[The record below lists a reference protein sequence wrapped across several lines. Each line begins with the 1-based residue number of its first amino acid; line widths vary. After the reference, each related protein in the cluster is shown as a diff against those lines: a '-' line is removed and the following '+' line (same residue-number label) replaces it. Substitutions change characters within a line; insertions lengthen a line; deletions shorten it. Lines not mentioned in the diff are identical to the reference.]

1 MSAASHASIP
11 EPVADGLTPA
21 NDNADPSPPALGER
35 VRPLTPTNE
44 NRGQASIVPSLDGMI
59 RDLAR
64 LAADLYFEGKL
75 DRQGAEP
82 DR

>member
-1 MSAASHASIP
+1 MSTPRRTTIVPP
-11 EPVADGLTPA
+11 EGERGPA
-21 NDNADPSPPALGER
+21 NDNADSTARPDGVRAVTPA
-35 VRPLTPTNE
+35 ND
-44 NRGQASIVPSLDGMI
+44 NRGLASTPADLDGMI

-82 DR
+82 VR